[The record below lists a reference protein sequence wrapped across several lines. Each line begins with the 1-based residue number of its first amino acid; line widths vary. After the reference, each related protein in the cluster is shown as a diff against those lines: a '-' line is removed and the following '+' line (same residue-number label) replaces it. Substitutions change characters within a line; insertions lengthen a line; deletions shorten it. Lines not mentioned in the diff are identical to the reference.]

1 VPQIIKKSISTNKME
16 ITTSTIITIVVLLL
30 VVAAVIILL
39 VTNYTSQAPT
49 HLANQRMANEIALAN
64 YQVAGGRARDALA
77 AAGHQ
82 WTARAFLHR
91 GLVDAALVRQPKA
104 VTAALERLEAQADAL
119 GALYGESNK
128 AFPSDQLAQGLKAM
142 DQALL
147 EATQHHAVG
156 DTPSYD
162 AALASASAT
171 HTLVGT
177 DAASLGAL
185 SDYQAAM
192 VAYVRAVA
200 RGAHAP
206 AYIELDKAV
215 VASQALGNALLHAA
229 LA

>member
-1 VPQIIKKSISTNKME
+1 ME

-30 VVAAVIILL
+30 VVAAVIILV
-39 VTNYTSQAPT
+39 VTNYTSQTPT
-49 HLANQRMANEIALAN
+49 HLANQRMANEIAMAN
-64 YQVAGGRARDALA
+64 YQAAGGRARDALA
-77 AAGHQ
+77 SSSHQ
-82 WTARAFLHR
+82 WTARAYLHR
-91 GLVDAALVRQPKA
+91 GLVDAALVRHPKS

-119 GALYGESNK
+119 GVVYTESNK
-128 AFPSDQLAQGLKAM
+128 EFPSSSLVQGLKAM

-147 EATQHHAVG
+147 EATQHYAVG

-162 AALASASAT
+162 ASLASAASA

-192 VAYVRAVA
+192 VAYMRAVA
-200 RGAHAP
+200 RGAHAL
-206 AYIELDKAV
+206 AYVELDKAV
-215 VASQALGNALLHAA
+215 VASQALGNALLHPA